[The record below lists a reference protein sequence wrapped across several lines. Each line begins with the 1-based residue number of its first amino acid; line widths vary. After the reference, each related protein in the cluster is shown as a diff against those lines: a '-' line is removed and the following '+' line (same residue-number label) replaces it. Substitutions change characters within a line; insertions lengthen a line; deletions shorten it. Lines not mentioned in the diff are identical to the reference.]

1 MPEGSVSRLAV
12 IISTYNQPDWL
23 RKVLWGYACQS
34 RNDFELVIAD
44 DGSGAPT
51 HAVVDAARADFGARL
66 VHVWHPDDGFRKC
79 DILNRAILAADAD
92 YLVFSDGDCIPRRD
106 FVEQH
111 CRHAVPGHFLS
122 GGVVWLPRALSE
134 RITRADVE
142 SGAIADPRWLQSHG
156 WAGGRYRLRLLAPG
170 RRAALLD
177 RLTPTRATFNGH
189 NASAWR
195 DDLIA
200 VNGFEGAMQ
209 YGGLDRALGERLENL
224 GVRGRQ
230 LRHRVVAFHLD
241 HDRPYRTAAAMRRN
255 AELRRIIRRDRL
267 VRARQ
272 GIAELEPLPD

>member
-1 MPEGSVSRLAV
+1 MPGGTVNRLAV
-12 IISTYNQPDWL
+12 IVSTYNKPDWL

-34 RNDFELVIAD
+34 DSAFDLLIAD

-51 HAVVDAARADFGARL
+51 HAVIDAARADFGSRL

-79 DILNRAILAADAD
+79 DILNRAILAAEAD
-92 YLVFSDGDCIPRRD
+92 YLVFSDGDCIPRGD
-106 FVEQH
+106 FIAQH
-111 CRHAVPGHFLS
+111 RGHAEPGRFLS

-134 RITRADVE
+134 RITRTDIE
-142 SGAIADPRWLQSHG
+142 SGAIADPAWLQARG
-156 WAGGRYRLRLLAPG
+156 WAGGRHRLRLLAPG

-195 DDLIA
+195 DDLLA

-241 HDRPYRTAAAMRRN
+241 HDRPYRTADSMRRN